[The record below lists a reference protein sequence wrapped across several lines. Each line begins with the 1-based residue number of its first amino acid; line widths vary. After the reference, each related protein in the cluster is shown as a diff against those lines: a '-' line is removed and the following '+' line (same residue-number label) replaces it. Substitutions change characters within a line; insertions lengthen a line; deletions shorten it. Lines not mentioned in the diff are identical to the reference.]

1 MRESDVTR
9 KMTEDE
15 LHRTITEA
23 KAALGFPSRKFSG
36 TVTTELIRQA
46 LLDSGI
52 PVSGRDVFVRGLPL
66 EIDLLILSKGAKPRF
81 EVLYEPPD
89 VLACLEVKNAGSF
102 GESTIQGTKAAF
114 ARVRT
119 AIPHA
124 QCFYVS
130 LSERSGF
137 PGAVTDANIAA
148 SAFTL
153 FNYSG
158 SGKHYKLWP
167 TGDWQRLQLVLQD
180 LVAKGRPLPPNHT
193 LERDAPQA
201 ARSSM

>member
-1 MRESDVTR
+1 
-9 KMTEDE
+9 MTEDE
-15 LHRTITEA
+15 LYQMIAAA
-23 KAALGFPSRKFSG
+23 KEALGPPSRKFSG

-52 PVSGRDVFVRGLPL
+52 PVSSRDVFIRGLPL

-81 EVLYEPPD
+81 EVLYEPSD

-102 GESTIQGTKAAF
+102 GESTIQGTKTAF
-114 ARVRT
+114 ARARAV
-119 AIPHA
+119 IPDA

-130 LSERSGF
+130 LRERSGF
-137 PGAVTDANIAA
+137 RGAVTDENVAA
-148 SAFTL
+148 RAFTL
-153 FNYSG
+153 FEYSG
-158 SGKHYKLWP
+158 SGKCYRLWP
-167 TGDWQRLQLVLQD
+167 TGDWPKLQQVLQD
-180 LVAKGRPLPPNHT
+180 LVAKGKPLPPNHT

>member
-1 MRESDVTR
+1 
-9 KMTEDE
+9 MTEDE
-15 LHRTITEA
+15 LHQTIAAA
-23 KAALGFPSRKFSG
+23 KKALGPSSRKFSG

-52 PVSGRDVFVRGLPL
+52 PVSSRDVFVRGLSL

-81 EVLYEPPD
+81 EVLYEPSD

-102 GESTIQGTKAAF
+102 GESTIQGTKTAF
-114 ARVRT
+114 ARARA
-119 AIPHA
+119 AIPDA

-137 PGAVTDANIAA
+137 RGAVTDANVAA
-148 SAFTL
+148 RAFTL
-153 FNYSG
+153 FEYSG
-158 SGKHYKLWP
+158 SGKRYRLWP
-167 TGDWQRLQLVLQD
+167 TGDWPKLQRVLQD
-180 LVAKGRPLPPNHT
+180 LVAKGKPLPPNHT